1 MQKKPLIGL
10 TLAVVL
16 ITLAII
22 GCSAV
27 TPNPEIII
35 IGVNPPG
42 GIDSTAGTTVI
53 FRNMNKVD
61 AIITRRVLTY
71 TDTLVGTA
79 PLSLKYNVSAYVPA
93 ETDSVLY
100 TFFPSPVPMGGAASG
115 RSFSVE
121 FSGTDAYGYNKTFTV
136 STSKIWY

>member
-10 TLAVVL
+10 TLAAVL
-16 ITLAII
+16 ISLVII

-27 TPNPEIII
+27 TPDPEIII
-35 IGVNPPG
+35 VRVNPPG
-42 GIDSTAGTTVI
+42 GIDTVAGTTVV
-53 FRNMNKVD
+53 FKNMNKVD

-71 TDTLVGTA
+71 TDTIGT
-79 PLSLKYNVSAYVPA
+79 PPVSLKYNVCAYVPA
-93 ETDSVLY
+93 KSDSTLY
-100 TFFPSPVPMGGAASG
+100 TFFPSALPMGGG

-121 FSGTDAYGYNKTFTV
+121 FSGTDAYGYSKTFTV

>member
-16 ITLAII
+16 ITLVII

-27 TPNPEIII
+27 TPDPEIII
-35 IGVNPPG
+35 VGVNPPG
-42 GIDSTAGTTVI
+42 GIDTSAGTTVV
-53 FRNMNKVD
+53 FKNMNKVD

-71 TDTLVGTA
+71 TDTVGTA

-93 ETDSVLY
+93 EADSTLY
-100 TFFPSPVPMGGAASG
+100 TFFPSPVPMGGATSG
-115 RSFSVE
+115 RSVSVE

-136 STSKIWY
+136 STTKIWY